1 MNGLMTI
8 QQAKIYGKNELTSS
22 PTPELD
28 TAVLLQHITGFDK
41 THLLL
46 NRDFELSSEQESD
59 FLAAIEKRKT
69 GFPIAYITG
78 HKEFFG
84 YDFYVTPDVLIPKPD
99 TELLVELALDA
110 LEDKFRAK
118 PDAIPTVCDMCTGS
132 GCVGLS
138 IAKTLSDKASE
149 KKETTD
155 YTDYTAGCKCD
166 VSEDFRECGG
176 AENSRSLSLTLV
188 DISEKALEV
197 ARTNAERL
205 LGRDE
210 RSNVPSQTAH
220 CSLLTPHFSLLTPN
234 SSLLTPHLSF
244 VQSNLFENVLPT
256 FDLIVTNPPYV
267 PHSESV
273 ELLKD
278 GRSEPLLALDG
289 DVNEAG
295 ESSGSDDGL
304 ALIRRLVPQCYQH
317 LNRNGVLIMETGE
330 YNAEATAELFKE
342 AGFRNIH
349 IEYDMNEMM
358 RDVVGVK

>member
-1 MNGLMTI
+1 MTI
-8 QQAKIYGKNELTSS
+8 QQAKIHGKNELTSS

-28 TAVLLQHITGFDK
+28 VAVLLQHITGFDK

-46 NRDFELSSEQESD
+46 NRVYELNAGQERE
-59 FLAAIEKRKT
+59 FLSAIERRKT
-69 GFPIAYITG
+69 GFPVAYITG

-84 YDFYVTPDVLIPKPD
+84 LDFYVTPDVLIPKPD

-118 PDAIPTVCDMCTGS
+118 PDMIPTVCDMCTGS

-138 IAKTLSDKASE
+138 IAKNIKMSNE
-149 KKETTD
+149 K
-155 YTDYTAGCKCD
+155 
-166 VSEDFRECGG
+166 
-176 AENSRSLSLTLV
+176 SLAITLV
-188 DISEKALEV
+188 DISEKALDV
-197 ARTNAERL
+197 ARKNAERL
-205 LGRDE
+205 LSE
-210 RSNVPSQTAH
+210 KYSVH
-220 CSLLTPHFSLLTPN
+220 
-234 SSLLTPHLSF
+234 F
-244 VQSNLFENVLPT
+244 VQSNLFENIPRT

-289 DVNEAG
+289 DVDEYG
-295 ESSGSDDGL
+295 EYDFTDDGL
-304 ALIRRLVPQCYQH
+304 SLIRRLVPQCYEH
-317 LNRNGVLIMETGE
+317 LNRNGVLIMETGD
-330 YNAEATAELFKE
+330 YNAEETAELFKQ
-342 AGFRNIH
+342 AGFRNVR

>member
-1 MNGLMTI
+1 MTI
-8 QQAKIYGKNELTSS
+8 QEAKTYGKQNLLSS

-28 TAVLLQHITGFDK
+28 TAVILQHITGFDK

-46 NRDFELSSEQESD
+46 NRDFELTDGQKAD
-59 FLAAIEKRKT
+59 FLAAIERRKT

-78 HKEFFG
+78 HKEFFAL
-84 YDFYVTPDVLIPKPD
+84 DFYVTPDVLIPKPD

-138 IAKTLSDKASE
+138 IAKTLSDKARL

-155 YTDYTAGCKCD
+155 YTDYTD
-166 VSEDFRECGG
+166 DTD
-176 AENSRSLSLTLV
+176 SRRLSLTLV
-188 DISEKALEV
+188 DISEKALDI
-197 ARTNAERL
+197 AKKNAERL
-205 LGRDE
+205 LGSDE

-220 CSLLTPHFSLLTPN
+220 SSLLTPHFSLLTPN

-244 VQSNLFENVLPT
+244 VQSNLFENVLPA

-295 ESSGSDDGL
+295 ESSGSCDGL
-304 ALIRRLVPQCYQH
+304 ALIRRLVPQCYEH

-330 YNAEATAELFKE
+330 YNAQETAELFKK
-342 AGFRNIH
+342 AGFRNVR

>member
-1 MNGLMTI
+1 MTI

-22 PTPELD
+22 PSPELD
-28 TAVLLQHITGFDK
+28 VAVLLQHITGFDK

-46 NRDFELSSEQESD
+46 NRDYELTSEQEGD
-59 FLAAIEKRKT
+59 FQSAIERRKT

-84 YDFYVTPDVLIPKPD
+84 LDFYVTPDVLIPKPD

-118 PDAIPTVCDMCTGS
+118 PDMIPTVCDMCTGS

-138 IAKTLSDKASE
+138 IAKSLAISNE
-149 KKETTD
+149 K
-155 YTDYTAGCKCD
+155 
-166 VSEDFRECGG
+166 SI
-176 AENSRSLSLTLV
+176 SITLV
-188 DISEKALEV
+188 DISEKALDV
-197 ARTNAERL
+197 ARKNAERL
-205 LGRDE
+205 LFSDKD
-210 RSNVPSQTAH
+210 SCQKAIAH
-220 CSLLTPHFSLLTPN
+220 CSFLI
-234 SSLLTPHLSF
+234 
-244 VQSNLFENVLPT
+244 SNLFENIPHT

-289 DVNEAG
+289 DVDLDG
-295 ESSGSDDGL
+295 KPSGSDDGL
-304 ALIRRLVPQCYQH
+304 GLIRHLVPQCYEH
-317 LNRNGVLIMETGE
+317 LNPNGLLIMETGE
-330 YNAEATAELFKE
+330 YNALEAAELFKS
-342 AGFRNIH
+342 AGFRNVK

-358 RDVVGVK
+358 RDVLGVK

>member
-1 MNGLMTI
+1 MTI
-8 QQAKIYGKNELTSS
+8 QEAKIYGKSELTSS
-22 PTPELD
+22 PSPELD

-46 NRDFELSSEQESD
+46 NRDFSLTAEQEAD
-59 FLAAIEKRKT
+59 FLSAIERRKT
-69 GFPIAYITG
+69 GFPVAYITG

-84 YDFYVTPDVLIPKPD
+84 LDFYVTPDVLIPKPD

-155 YTDYTAGCKCD
+155 YTAGCKCD

-176 AENSRSLSLTLV
+176 AEDSRSLSLTLV
-188 DISEKALEV
+188 DISEKALDV
-197 ARTNAERL
+197 ARKNAERL
-205 LGRDE
+205 LGTSEAMSRKKSDE

-220 CSLLTPHFSLLTPN
+220 CSLLTPN
-234 SSLLTPHLSF
+234 SSPLTPHLSF

-295 ESSGSDDGL
+295 EASGSCDGL
-304 ALIRRLVPQCYQH
+304 ALIRRLVPQCHQH

-330 YNAEATAELFKE
+330 YNAEATAELFKQ

>member
-1 MNGLMTI
+1 MTI
-8 QQAKIYGKNELTSS
+8 QEAKLYGKINLPDS

-46 NRDFELSSEQESD
+46 NRDFELSGGQESD
-59 FLAAIEKRKT
+59 FLAAIKKRKT
-69 GFPIAYITG
+69 GLPVAYITG

-84 YDFYVTPDVLIPKPD
+84 LDFLVTPDVLIPKPD

-110 LEDKFRAK
+110 LEDKFRAN
-118 PDAIPTVCDMCTGS
+118 PASIPTVCDMCTGS
-132 GCVGLS
+132 GCVGIS
-138 IAKTLSDKASE
+138 IN
-149 KKETTD
+149 
-155 YTDYTAGCKCD
+155 
-166 VSEDFRECGG
+166 
-176 AENSRSLSLTLV
+176 AELRMQNAELKMTFV

-197 ARTNAERL
+197 AKKNAQRL
-205 LGRDE
+205 LGTGEPSDQCP
-210 RSNVPSQTAH
+210 VPH
-220 CSLLTPHFSLLTPN
+220 YE
-234 SSLLTPHLSF
+234 LSIMNCAF
-244 VQSNLFENVLPT
+244 VQSNLFENIPHT

-267 PHSESV
+267 PHSESL

-289 DVNEAG
+289 DVTENG
-295 ESSGSDDGL
+295 EYARTEDGL
-304 ALIRRLVPQCYQH
+304 SLIRRLLPQCYEH

-330 YNAEATAELFKE
+330 YNAEATAELFKQ

>member
-1 MNGLMTI
+1 MTI
-8 QQAKIYGKNELTSS
+8 QEAKTYGKQNLLSS

-28 TAVLLQHITGFDK
+28 TAVILQHITGFDK

-46 NRDFELSSEQESD
+46 NRDFCLTAEQEAE
-59 FLAAIEKRKT
+59 FLSAIERRKT

-78 HKEFFG
+78 HKEFFAL
-84 YDFYVTPDVLIPKPD
+84 DFYVTPDVLIPKPD
-99 TELLVELALDA
+99 TELLVELAIDA

-118 PDAIPTVCDMCTGS
+118 PEAIPTVCDMCTGS

-155 YTDYTAGCKCD
+155 YTD
-166 VSEDFRECGG
+166 
-176 AENSRSLSLTLV
+176 SRSLSLTLV
-188 DISEKALEV
+188 DISEKALDI
-197 ARTNAERL
+197 AKKNAERL
-205 LGRDE
+205 LGQDE
-210 RSNVPSQTAH
+210 RSNVPSQTAP
-220 CSLLTPHFSLLTPN
+220 CLTPH

-244 VQSNLFENVLPT
+244 IQSNLFENIPHT

-267 PHSESV
+267 PHSESL

-289 DVNEAG
+289 DVDEYG
-295 ESSGSDDGL
+295 EYDFTTDGL
-304 ALIRRLVPQCYQH
+304 SLIRRLVPQCYEH

-330 YNAEATAELFKE
+330 YNAQETAELFKK
-342 AGFRNIH
+342 AGFRNVR

-358 RDVVGVK
+358 RDVLGVK

>member
-1 MNGLMTI
+1 MPQVEAIAKPFRAMIDCFEKMNI
-8 QQAKIYGKNELTSS
+8 QSAKSFGKSSLSSS
-22 PTPELD
+22 PSPVLD
-28 TAVLLQHITGFDK
+28 TEVILQHITGFDK

-46 NRDFELSSEQESD
+46 NRDFELSPEQESA

-84 YDFYVTPDVLIPKPD
+84 LDFCVTPDVLIPKPD

-110 LEDKFRAK
+110 LEDKFRSGFDSLNHHANF
-118 PDAIPTVCDMCTGS
+118 IPTVCDMCTGS

-138 IAKTLSDKASE
+138 IAKTMMMNNEQSATGNE
-149 KKETTD
+149 KSI
-155 YTDYTAGCKCD
+155 AI
-166 VSEDFRECGG
+166 
-176 AENSRSLSLTLV
+176 TLV
-188 DISEKALEV
+188 DISEKALAV
-197 ARTNAERL
+197 ARKNAERL
-205 LGRDE
+205 LFADK
-210 RSNVPSQTAH
+210 SSFPNTITH
-220 CSLLTPHFSLLTPN
+220 CSFLI
-234 SSLLTPHLSF
+234 
-244 VQSNLFENVLPT
+244 SNLFENIPHT

-267 PHSESV
+267 PHEESL

-289 DVNEAG
+289 DVDEYG
-295 ESSGSDDGL
+295 EYDFTNDGL
-304 ALIRRLVPQCYQH
+304 SLIRRLVPQCYEH

-330 YNAEATAELFKE
+330 YNAEETAELFKQ
-342 AGFRNIH
+342 AGFRNVR

>member
-1 MNGLMTI
+1 MNRLMTI
-8 QQAKIYGKNELTSS
+8 QQAKIYGKSGLPSS

-41 THLLL
+41 THQLL
-46 NRDFELSSEQESD
+46 NRDYELTTEQEAD
-59 FLAAIEKRKT
+59 FLSAIEKRKT

-84 YDFYVTPDVLIPKPD
+84 LDFYVTPDVLIPKPD

-118 PDAIPTVCDMCTGS
+118 PGMIPTVCDMCTGS
-132 GCVGLS
+132 GCVGIS
-138 IAKTLSDKASE
+138 VAKAFAE
-149 KKETTD
+149 KNQ
-155 YTDYTAGCKCD
+155 
-166 VSEDFRECGG
+166 
-176 AENSRSLSLTLV
+176 ENLPKFTLV
-188 DISEKALEV
+188 DISEKALDV
-197 ARTNAERL
+197 ARKNAERL
-205 LGRDE
+205 IVTSETMSRKESDE
-210 RSNVPSQTAH
+210 RSDVQSSGGRAKQSPENTF
-220 CSLLTPHFSLLTPN
+220 HFP
-234 SSLLTPHLSF
+234 LSTF
-244 VQSNLFENVLPT
+244 HFIRSNLFENVLPT

-289 DVNEAG
+289 DVDLDG
-295 ESSGSDDGL
+295 KPSGTNDGL
-304 ALIRRLVPQCYQH
+304 GLIRHLVPQCYEH

-330 YNAEATAELFKE
+330 YNAEETAELFKQ
-342 AGFRNIH
+342 AGFRNVR

-358 RDVVGVK
+358 RDVVGIK

>member
-1 MNGLMTI
+1 MMRLMTI
-8 QQAKIYGKNELTSS
+8 QEAKIHGKRELVSS

-46 NRDFELSSEQESD
+46 NRDFCLTAEQEAE
-59 FLAAIEKRKT
+59 FLSAIERRKT

-84 YDFYVTPDVLIPKPD
+84 LDFYVTPDVLIPKPD

-138 IAKTLSDKASE
+138 IVKTLSDKASE

-155 YTDYTAGCKCD
+155 YTDGTAGCKCD

-176 AENSRSLSLTLV
+176 AEDSRSLSLTLV
-188 DISEKALEV
+188 DISEKALDI
-197 ARTNAERL
+197 AKKNAERL

-210 RSNVPSQTAH
+210 RSNVPIR
-220 CSLLTPHFSLLTPN
+220 PPNFSLLTPN

-244 VQSNLFENVLPT
+244 VQSNLFENVLPA

-295 ESSGSDDGL
+295 ESSGSCDGL

-330 YNAEATAELFKE
+330 YNAEATAELFKK

>member
-1 MNGLMTI
+1 MQIITI
-8 QQAKIYGKNELTSS
+8 QQAKIYGKSELTSS
-22 PTPELD
+22 PSPELD

-46 NRDFELSSEQESD
+46 NRDYELTQKQEAD
-59 FLAAIEKRKT
+59 FLTAIEKRKT
-69 GFPIAYITG
+69 GLPVAYITG

-84 YDFYVTPDVLIPKPD
+84 LDFYVTPDVLIPKPD

-132 GCVGLS
+132 GCVGIS
-138 IAKTLSDKASE
+138 VAKAFSDKNP
-149 KKETTD
+149 
-155 YTDYTAGCKCD
+155 
-166 VSEDFRECGG
+166 
-176 AENSRSLSLTLV
+176 ENLPKFTLV
-188 DISEKALEV
+188 DISEKALAV
-197 ARTNAERL
+197 ARKNAERL
-205 LGRDE
+205 IVTSETMSRKESDE
-210 RSNVPSQTAH
+210 RSNVQSQEGRAKQSPENTF
-220 CSLLTPHFSLLTPN
+220 HFP
-234 SSLLTPHLSF
+234 LSTF
-244 VQSNLFENVLPT
+244 HFIRSNLFENVLPT

-289 DVNEAG
+289 DVDLDG
-295 ESSGSDDGL
+295 KPSGTNDGL
-304 ALIRRLVPQCYQH
+304 GLIRHLVPQCYEH

-330 YNAEATAELFKE
+330 YNAEETAELLKQ
-342 AGFRNIH
+342 AGFRNVR

-358 RDVVGVK
+358 RDVVGIK